1 MTNDRLLRIDLQPKT
16 KNKRIPTQ
24 KPTTNKRIPTHQQ
37 RTKEFLPTNNQQPT
51 PNNRSTKKRAMIEIN
66 QLASQT
72 QETAKRLGIKKFDIY
87 GSAVDE
93 NSVQVDNGEPKQVKA
108 SQRSGVTVRVWNEQ
122 NTMGITST
130 TDVNPLG
137 LELALK
143 TAYEAS
149 FFGVTEHVPDF
160 SPEATVPLAKQDAKM
175 PQVQVSKLIETL
187 IKAEK
192 ELLAAHE
199 AIASVPY
206 NGLAQRDID
215 RFYLNSD
222 GAARAEGA
230 SYTSLYLYTKT
241 EQPDKKP
248 RSAGAYRIG
257 SHLDKLDISGCIKEA
272 AEKTISH
279 LNYEKIPSGKYTVV
293 FSAEAFL
300 SLLGAFS
307 NIFNAQNILDKQSLS
322 TPESLGQQ
330 IASPFLSVCDDP
342 LHPNNVAFTTFDGEG
357 TPTRRVPLIT
367 EGILSN
373 FIHSAGTAK
382 RMNAQPTGH
391 ANIGAKVTVSPHFY
405 HVFRGATPE
414 TEYSLETADNVV
426 LIDDLQALHA
436 GVQALQGSFSLPFD
450 GWLIK
455 GGEKISIESATV
467 AGDFLEFLKSI
478 VFLEAEAELTPGG
491 ISPRVWVENLSIT
504 GE

>member
-1 MTNDRLLRIDLQPKT
+1 MID
-16 KNKRIPTQ
+16 
-24 KPTTNKRIPTHQQ
+24 
-37 RTKEFLPTNNQQPT
+37 
-51 PNNRSTKKRAMIEIN
+51 IN
-66 QLASQT
+66 ELASQA
-72 QETAKRLGIKKFDIY
+72 QETAKKLGIEKFDIY
-87 GSAVDE
+87 GSTVDE
-93 NSVQVDNGEPKQVKA
+93 NSVQVDGGEPKQVKA
-108 SQRSGVTVRVWNEQ
+108 SQRSGVTVRVWNEK

-149 FFGVTEHVPDF
+149 FFGVKEHVPDF
-160 SPEATVPLAKQDAKM
+160 SPEANVPLEKRDQKM
-175 PQVQVSKLIETL
+175 PQAAVSTL
-187 IKAEK
+187 IKTLVGAEK
-192 ELLAAHE
+192 ELLGAHE

-206 NGLAQRDID
+206 NGLAQRDLD

-222 GAARAEGA
+222 GAARSEGA

-241 EQPDKKP
+241 EQPEKKD
-248 RSAGAYRIG
+248 RSAGAFRI
-257 SHLDKLDISGCIKEA
+257 SRNLEKLDISGCINEA

-279 LNYEKIPSGKYTVV
+279 LNYEKIKSGKYTVV

-307 NIFNAQNILDKQSLS
+307 NIFNAQSILDKQSLS
-322 TPESLGQQ
+322 TPDSLGEQ
-330 IASPFLSVCDDP
+330 IATPMLSVCDDA
-342 LHPNNVAFTTFDGEG
+342 LHKDNIAFSTFDGEG

-367 EGILSN
+367 EGVLSN

-405 HVFRGATPE
+405 HVFRGTVPE
-414 TEYSLETADNVV
+414 KEYSLDTADNVV
-426 LIDDLQALHA
+426 LIDNLQALHA

-450 GWLIK
+450 GWLIQNGK
-455 GGEKISIESATV
+455 KISIESATV
-467 AGDFLEFLKSI
+467 AGDFLDVLKSI
-478 VFLEAEAELTPGG
+478 VFVEAEAELTPGG
-491 ISPRVWVENLSIT
+491 VCPRVWVENLSIT
-504 GE
+504 GD